1 MPANIDRRQATL
13 DRKREEYHNFV
24 KQYYPTRYE
33 DTYHDTFR
41 QVQHVI
47 VIDNLSHFNILISY
61 PCQCFFFCCKI
72 IPTDKLRVS
81 ECVRQCQKQTTQSML
96 FIICST
102 DSHRYPK
109 NKPSHSS
116 FSTAFGTGG
125 KSRVISFNI
134 QHQLCQF
141 SFFKLLFQCLVPEN
155 THTSPMGGISS
166 KTHPPL
172 LWKFLYIF
180 LAYRHPPPPHYPTLR
195 NSNPF
200 CGGLWIFLELHNRT
214 FLHLEKQCSQI
225 NVSADAL
232 AGTIVHR
239 H

>member
-1 MPANIDRRQATL
+1 M
-13 DRKREEYHNFV
+13 
-24 KQYYPTRYE
+24 
-33 DTYHDTFR
+33 
-41 QVQHVI
+41 
-47 VIDNLSHFNILISY
+47 
-61 PCQCFFFCCKI
+61 FFFCCKI
-72 IPTDKLRVS
+72 IPTDKLGVS

-134 QHQLCQF
+134 QYRLCQF

-155 THTSPMGGISS
+155 THTSSMGGISS

-180 LAYRHPPPPHYPTLR
+180 LALQTPPSTPLSHPKKFQSL
-195 NSNPF
+195 
-200 CGGLWIFLELHNRT
+200 LWRAMDI
-214 FLHLEKQCSQI
+214 S
-225 NVSADAL
+225 
-232 AGTIVHR
+232 GTTQLNFPASGKTM
-239 H
+239 